1 MQDFIY
7 KYKKQIA
14 ICGVLVVI
22 LVIAVSVYFMIT
34 DKINSAVVNIRVT
47 PTIAKVKIGDRVFE
61 PMGTYKIQPGE
72 YLVEVSAD
80 GFETKTGSLVAAE
93 NESVDIQM
101 FLEPTEEN
109 THWYDEHPEDALI
122 LGEVKNYYAMKAVQE
137 LVANNP
143 ILSQLPIEID
153 YYTSNYAKRVK
164 YTISYRLNAEND
176 GFVITIT
183 DYTGGNYEG
192 ALSRLK
198 TYGVNTDDYKIEY
211 SDESADLKWGRAE

>member
-34 DKINSAVVNIRVT
+34 DKINSVVVNIRVT

-137 LVANNP
+137 LVADNP

-176 GFVITIT
+176 GFAITIT
-183 DYTGGNYEG
+183 DYTGGNYES

-198 TYGVNTDDYKIEY
+198 TYGVDADDYKIEY